1 MYDSQ
6 MGGTHLKRKNKTI
19 VYALFML
26 FVLLVMIEQIPFVE
40 AKPPSPR
47 PPTPQKI
54 RYRVYGYSK
63 DSTTPAAIS
72 GATVKI
78 YNGATYIG
86 STTTS
91 ATGYFNYHYYSY
103 SIISSFKVK
112 ISKTGYTTAT
122 KSASVFDTR
131 CTMGT
136 VYLYVVLPTYD
147 YTVVGCIK
155 DAATEFDVPK
165 ATVKVYTGASYLG
178 LANTSEINGDFAFS
192 YTSQQLISSFIV
204 KVSQVYYDEKT
215 KTCTGVGPI
224 FNMEDIELTRQYH
237 SEVIAYNDF
246 DYDLL
251 PYMEL
256 WSLEPSV
263 ENCDTT
269 CADGVAWVSEGRYS
283 PEGTEAYVYGSLDL
297 SSWIG
302 DGDLEIKVIVK
313 VSSLSLNDPLNF
325 HMGIKDQAGN
335 PKWDYD
341 DSWSGVYDTGWML
354 ITETVPE
361 SDLQRGGS
369 YKFYW
374 GFIDTS
380 ATDRWKKVEISR
392 FEVVGD
398 KYPEGVLENN
408 LAGVATHPSHDV
420 YDVNPA
426 YDPDIICTAYASS
439 ISGTN
444 SLGIG
449 VGDNPIIQSAIM
461 ISIDNDTYVETGVG
475 YRMTEYNQVDS
486 VCISVEILDL
496 NDMSGVSITPVRDII
511 LNVEGDD
518 APLPNDIIGEALF
531 NLLLEDTGLVPGLG
545 PYIKFGGHVW
555 RYGAMFGEYRGENH
569 LTHSLSNGKA
579 SITFD
584 FRDSYISG
592 DSTLPGAGSTDYKM
606 QVQIRPTQFGDD
618 GVYRITVSYAVV
630 LKNVEVMIT
639 SIGGL
644 ITTTTET
651 FYETKEYT
659 EVFDYAYFPNF
670 LGNVHVLECDGT
682 FEDDPFTITTEGS
695 RNYYS
700 TVNGQ
705 GWHFVVGNSVQ
716 VTVLEIYGGKELYRM
731 DLEYW
736 EREMIRLKPLTF
748 YQTQYS
754 WTLEPNIPYY
764 RFRAI
769 YTDGAGHI
777 RLSWA
782 GCHVV

>member
-1 MYDSQ
+1 
-6 MGGTHLKRKNKTI
+6 MGGTYLKRKNRTMI
-19 VYALFML
+19 YALFML
-26 FVLLVMIEQIPFVE
+26 FVLFVMIEQIPSVE
-40 AKPPSPR
+40 ARPPR
-47 PPTPQKI
+47 PRSPPQKI
-54 RYRVYGYSK
+54 RYKVYGYAK
-63 DSTTPAAIS
+63 DSTTHAAIS

-78 YNGATYIG
+78 HNGATYIG

-91 ATGYFNYHYYSY
+91 ADGHFNYYCYSY
-103 SIISSFKVK
+103 SMVSCFNAK
-112 ISKTGYTTAT
+112 ISETGYTTAT

-131 CTMGT
+131 CNMGA
-136 VYLYVVLPTYD
+136 VYLNFVPPTYN
-147 YTVVGCIK
+147 YTVVGCVK

-165 ATVKVYTGASYLG
+165 ATVKVYTSASFG
-178 LANTSEINGDFAFS
+178 LANTNEINGNFTFS
-192 YTSQQLISSFIV
+192 YTSQQPISSFTV

-215 KTCTGVGPI
+215 KTCTGAGPT
-224 FNMEDIELTRQYH
+224 FNMEYIELTRQYH

-256 WSLEPSV
+256 WSLEPSA
-263 ENCDTT
+263 ENYDTA
-269 CADGVAWVSEGRYS
+269 CADGVAWVSEGSYS

-297 SSWIG
+297 RSWIG

-313 VSSLSLNDPLNF
+313 VSSLSLNDALNF
-325 HMGIKDQAGN
+325 HMGIKDHAGN

-361 SDLQRGGS
+361 SDLQQGGS
-369 YKFYW
+369 YRFYW

-380 ATDRWKKVEISR
+380 ATDSWKKVEISR

-408 LAGVATHPSHDV
+408 LAGVGTHPSHDV

-426 YDPDIICTAYASS
+426 HDPDTICTVYASS

-449 VGDNPIIQSAIM
+449 VADSPIIQSAIM

-475 YRMTEYNQVDS
+475 YRITEYNQIDS

-496 NDMSGVSITPVRDII
+496 NDKSGVSIRPVRDIK

-518 APLPNDIIGEALF
+518 APLPNDVIGEALF
-531 NLLLEDTGLVPGLG
+531 NLLLEDIGLVPGLG
-545 PYIKFGGHVW
+545 PYIKFGGHIW
-555 RYGAMFGEYRGENH
+555 HYGGMMGEYRGENH
-569 LTHSLSNGKA
+569 LTRNRSNGKVN
-579 SITFD
+579 ITFD

-592 DSTLPGAGSTDYKM
+592 ASTFPGAGSTDYKM
-606 QVQIRPTQFGDD
+606 QVQIRPTLPDIN

-630 LKNVEVMIT
+630 LKNVEVQMT
-639 SIGGL
+639 SVGGL
-644 ITTTTET
+644 ITITTET

-659 EVFDYAYFPNF
+659 EVFDYAYYPIND
-670 LGNVHVLECDGT
+670 VHIVECDGT
-682 FEDDPFTITTEGS
+682 FEDDPFTITVDGS
-695 RNYYS
+695 TRYYS
-700 TVNGQ
+700 TVNGP
-705 GWHFVVGNSVQ
+705 GWRFVVGDSMQ
-716 VTVLEIYGGKELYRM
+716 VTVPEIYGGKGLYRM
-731 DLEYW
+731 YIDYW
-736 EREMIRLKPLTF
+736 DRDMIRLKPLTF

-754 WTLEPNIPYY
+754 WALESRHPYY

-769 YTDGAGHI
+769 YTSI
-777 RLSWA
+777 SN
-782 GCHVV
+782 